1 MTITR
6 AGRGALLLAL
16 LLPACAAPP
25 EPAPPPV
32 VAATAPAAP
41 APVPP
46 GPPRSCAAI
55 EAELGDSSEIN
66 AAVAGV
72 QRNAETQMAV
82 GVGTSVLS
90 TVAGLV
96 PVPGVG
102 LASGLVS
109 QGIQAAQSAAMSAQ
123 NAAVQSAVARVMARH
138 RRLMTEYEA
147 AGCTGGRPLAMPE
160 LPDEED

>member
-1 MTITR
+1 MTTIG
-6 AGRGALLLAL
+6 AGRAAILLAL

-25 EPAPPPV
+25 PEPAPPPV
-32 VAATAPAAP
+32 AAASTALQA
-41 APVPP
+41 PP

-55 EAELGDSSEIN
+55 EAELGDTSEIN

-72 QRNAETQMAV
+72 QRNAEMQMAA
-82 GVGTSVLS
+82 GIGTSVLS
-90 TVAGLV
+90 TVAGMV

-109 QGIQAAQSAAMSAQ
+109 QGIQAAQGAAMSAQ
-123 NAAVQSAVARVMARH
+123 NAAVQSSVARVMARH
-138 RRLMTEYEA
+138 RRLMAEYEA

-160 LPDEED
+160 PLDEED